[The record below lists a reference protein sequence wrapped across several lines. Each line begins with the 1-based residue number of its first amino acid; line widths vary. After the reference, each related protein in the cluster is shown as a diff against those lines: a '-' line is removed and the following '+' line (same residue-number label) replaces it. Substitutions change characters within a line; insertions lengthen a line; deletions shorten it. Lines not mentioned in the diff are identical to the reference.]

1 MRRFRGDF
9 WTSESVVS
17 ELNVSRL
24 SSARLSESDESDRD
38 AVGMGLGWVW
48 GNVSGAGSG
57 IVGLAEV

>member
-24 SSARLSESDESDRD
+24 SLARLSESDEFDRD
-38 AVGMGLGWVW
+38 GVGMGLGWVW